1 MVDPACRELE
11 GEIKKLAPKA
21 TPITQAQL
29 AQAILQLNS
38 KLRDG
43 SLAAYKIHSSRQ
55 LHSGQNLKLSDSK
68 LHHQQLENRHAAQ
81 SPTPVS
87 IPKVGD
93 TVTSISTQPKH
104 AERNIYLITAASEDS
119 VAVQKIL
126 HLLVPAATKF
136 MSKTYTIRPK
146 HMRVLH
152 RPPPTT
158 SQLDPSPPW
167 SAPVPAVKYTNV
179 EWSAVNRGSGSNSDD
194 DSDSDNDP
202 VDFFSLLGGD
212 HDTNNDSAGSS
223 GEDSDNNDI
232 PDSGQFKDPKVFMRK
247 V

>member
-11 GEIKKLAPKA
+11 GEIRKLAPKA

-55 LHSGQNLKLSDSK
+55 LQSRQNLKLSNSK

-126 HLLVPAATKF
+126 HLVVPAATK
-136 MSKTYTIRPK
+136 I
-146 HMRVLH
+146 H
-152 RPPPTT
+152 
-158 SQLDPSPPW
+158 
-167 SAPVPAVKYTNV
+167 
-179 EWSAVNRGSGSNSDD
+179 E
-194 DSDSDNDP
+194 
-202 VDFFSLLGGD
+202 
-212 HDTNNDSAGSS
+212 
-223 GEDSDNNDI
+223 
-232 PDSGQFKDPKVFMRK
+232 
-247 V
+247 